1 MRSVLL
7 AALTL
12 ALASPAGAV
21 TLSEFPVP
29 GRSFSI
35 TSISDLVVAPD
46 GNLWFTRSDPDVPS
60 GAEMQIFDPR
70 TERLTNV
77 ATPTGAS
84 TMVAA
89 DGAIWIA
96 PPQFG
101 GAPEILTRIHVATH
115 AAETVP
121 VEGRPLA
128 IAAAPGGPLYVA
140 AGGPNPQGAPTPAPP
155 GDRQGPRT

>member
-1 MRSVLL
+1 MRAVLL

-35 TSISDLVVAPD
+35 TSISDVVVAPD

-77 ATPTGAS
+77 ATPTAAS

-96 PPQFG
+96 APQFG
-101 GAPEILTRIHVATH
+101 GAPEILTRIDVAPP
-115 AAETVP
+115 AAETMA
-121 VEGRPLA
+121 VEGRPPA
-128 IAAAPGGPLYVA
+128 SAAAPSAPLYVA
-140 AGGPNPQGAPTPAPP
+140 LKAQDAEST
-155 GDRQGPRT
+155 RTADIAVIN